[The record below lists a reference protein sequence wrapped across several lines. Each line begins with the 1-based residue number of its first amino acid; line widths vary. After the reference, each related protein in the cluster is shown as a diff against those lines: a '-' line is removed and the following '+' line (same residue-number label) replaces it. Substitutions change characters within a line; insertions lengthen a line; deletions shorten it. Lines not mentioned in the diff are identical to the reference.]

1 MTAQNRIKVAH
12 ITTIDLSLRLLL
24 LNQMISLREAG
35 YEAHAISSAGPD
47 VSALEAAGIIHHAV
61 PISRRFSPLEDWIA
75 LWRLVAVMRRERFAI
90 VHTHTPKPSLLGQLA
105 ARIAGVPVVIN
116 TIHGFYFHDHMR
128 PLARRFYI
136 AMEQIA
142 ARCSDRILSQNAE
155 DRVTAIREHIAT
167 DGLIRVLGNGIDL
180 TRFDSQRLDPDAVT
194 RLRASL
200 AIPTDAPVVG
210 FVGRL
215 VAEKGILE
223 LFEAAQH
230 ILVMIPHVHFLFV
243 GIHEPD
249 KTDGISPAT
258 AERYGIAAHCTF
270 TGRRADM
277 PELYALM
284 DMLVLPSH
292 REGFPRAPMEA
303 AAMGL
308 PCIVTDIRGCREV
321 IVPGETGLFVP
332 IQDAQALAEAIL
344 HLLQNPSLAKSM
356 GAQGRTLANQRFDER
371 LVFERVK
378 QTYAEL
384 LQVKGLTHGNQ

>member
-1 MTAQNRIKVAH
+1 
-12 ITTIDLSLRLLL
+12 
-24 LNQMISLREAG
+24 
-35 YEAHAISSAGPD
+35 
-47 VSALEAAGIIHHAV
+47 
-61 PISRRFSPLEDWIA
+61 
-75 LWRLVAVMRRERFAI
+75 
-90 VHTHTPKPSLLGQLA
+90 
-105 ARIAGVPVVIN
+105 VVIN

-155 DRVTAIREHIAT
+155 DRVTAIREHIAP

-180 TRFDSQRLDPDAVT
+180 TQFDRPQLDPDALT

-200 AIPTDAPVVG
+200 SIPTDTPIVG

-223 LFEAAQH
+223 LFEAAQR
-230 ILVMIPHVHFLFV
+230 IIATMPRVHFMFV

-249 KTDGISPAT
+249 KIDGISPAT
-258 AERYGIAAHCTF
+258 AERYSIAAHCTF
-270 TGRRADM
+270 TGRRSDM

-321 IVPGETGLFVP
+321 VVAGETGLFVP
-332 IQDAQALAEAIL
+332 LGDAPALAEAIL
-344 HLLQNPSLAKSM
+344 HLLRNPSLAASM
-356 GAQGRTLANQRFDER
+356 GAKGRVLAQQRFDER
-371 LVFERVK
+371 LVFERVR

-384 LQVKGLTHGNQ
+384 LQVKGLTNGN